1 MNQGRI
7 GLVMT
12 IAGLVLVVIGI
23 VGSLGAGDG
32 SEVTASPSSTT
43 TVTQPT
49 ADTPVITQP
58 TATTQV
64 IETTTTSTP
73 ATTTTTT
80 VAVETV
86 KTFVELFAAAIAAE
100 DVDFLSTDFILHP

>member
-12 IAGLVLVVIGI
+12 ITGLVLVVIGI

-64 IETTTTSTP
+64 IETTTTST
-73 ATTTTTT
+73 TTTT

-86 KTFVELFAAAIAAE
+86 ETFVELFAAAIAAE
-100 DVDFLSTDFILHP
+100 DVDFLSTDLILHP